1 MKWWIHRQ
9 QVFLYMKSGFKV
21 KRRQKKRVKSREKN
35 FKFLFMHFYWG
46 GKNFICFM
54 LIFLN
59 LKSKASHL
67 FFWVASSLS
76 ILCEF
81 TWVWVDKKRL
91 NFRNQASISKI
102 EVIRKSEWLNW
113 LLTSNFGD
121 FWPNFKSLQVKKSY
135 LTNKN
140 VLEKICILLA
150 VQQSAP
156 KVWWNYNKVHCYYR

>member
-1 MKWWIHRQ
+1 LFLKIGFFSNFLHVSGQLLPFNSQPDLLSHLRDYSAIFAYFSEFFNMKWWIHRQ

-76 ILCEF
+76 ILC
-81 TWVWVDKKRL
+81 
-91 NFRNQASISKI
+91 
-102 EVIRKSEWLNW
+102 
-113 LLTSNFGD
+113 G
-121 FWPNFKSLQVKKSY
+121 SLVSS
-135 LTNKN
+135 
-140 VLEKICILLA
+140 ILLKPTA
-150 VQQSAP
+150 NHIAQKRKQVNLS
-156 KVWWNYNKVHCYYR
+156 WEEDS